1 MNSIKP
7 LFKKYYWVLPIILLG
22 GLFFVDSAFAQ
33 QATVAGTTP
42 SVATQGSS
50 TASLSDAMFNT
61 LGSIL
66 NILYII
72 ALPVLIIAGKA
83 MDNSMIYGEFMNLDR
98 ALYMLW
104 NLSRT
109 FANFA
114 IGWVLLWK
122 IFMYIFKDWW
132 GNAPAILKDI
142 IIKWIMIV
150 LGVNLS
156 WFAIGALIDL
166 STIATYSLGSMPLWA
181 IKEVNKSN
189 DMPILSIMS
198 FFDYQSDAAIAT
210 AWQPKVIKPYMYYKR
225 GNINIPQCAKLQYG
239 IVTWPEYYPTI
250 PNKPEVSFTGREM
263 PWTPGT
269 QYCALNPQTLANI
282 SSLEKR
288 KSDVF
293 TTVLSSPN
301 NNDEKNTL
309 MKNTI
314 EKLSTS
320 TNCNTAMTI
329 TGTNWL
335 TTTIEATKI
344 MELSDILQFG
354 DGEKPSYTFC
364 NGQTAANTLTV
375 SKNVYSDTARQASLL
390 SWWIAPYSSQSS
402 HTMNTLMDQSQGMVW
417 PFVTLYMTLLNFSN
431 LSNIDQEDVSVENQI
446 WWFTEFLLKSA
457 ISVAVFIPLV
467 ALAGVLII
475 RVILLW
481 AIIAFIPLGIV
492 FFGLKDELKDAWL
505 GSGLKAPSFLWGK
518 DIDWKAIIW
527 LIFAPVLPVFTI
539 CISLIV
545 LQTLQ
550 MELSKSINSDNKA
563 REFFGMKSNVSQS
576 DPNMSCI
583 DFWGM
588 QEVCYKSDP
597 QTKSG
602 SGFANLIPWLF
613 INIFGI
619 GLMWMMVKVSLSS
632 SSIAWWIWWKIMD
645 LWGKALG
652 AIPIPGLSIWW
663 VWISANT
670 LWKAPTMIERSINTK
685 LWQDQYKE
693 FEAIERLFGK
703 KDPSKE
709 GEKWFAITKN
719 AEVKKW
725 FITQAPQVQNKT
737 TAVKDRINHFEKVLQ
752 THDEQAYKSYTAL
765 SNPAD
770 KAQELMNYINTLSEE
785 ERKDLDTDKL
795 LENILTDKIDKIKK
809 EPDSS
814 KNSVLKESLKQYI
827 KDKNINIDTLF
838 TNNRTTGNTAYAEI
852 IKTISDI
859 QKEVTTPPPTATP

>member
-7 LFKKYYWVLPIILLG
+7 LLKKYYWIVPVIVLG

-33 QATVAGTTP
+33 QATTAVTTSP
-42 SVATQGSS
+42 TPTWGSS
-50 TASLSDAMFNT
+50 TGSISDAIFNT
-61 LGSIL
+61 LWSIL

-98 ALYMLW
+98 PLYMLW

-142 IIKWIMIV
+142 IVKGIMIV

-166 STIATYSLGSMPLWA
+166 STIATYSLWSMPLWA
-181 IKEVNKSN
+181 IKEVNKDN

-198 FFDYQSDAAIAT
+198 FFDYQSDQAIAA
-210 AWQPKVIKPYMYYKR
+210 AWQQKVIKPYIYYKR

-250 PNKPEVSFTGREM
+250 PNKPEVSFTGREIQ
-263 PWTPGT
+263 WGIGT

-293 TTVLSSPN
+293 TTILSSPN

-329 TGTNWL
+329 TGTNGQ
-335 TTTIEATKI
+335 TTTVEASKI
-344 MELSDILQFG
+344 MELWEILQFG
-354 DGEKPSYTFC
+354 DGEKPSFTFC
-364 NGQTAANTLTV
+364 NGQTATNTLTV
-375 SKNVYSDTARQASLL
+375 SKNVYSDTARKAALL
-390 SWWIAPYSSQSS
+390 SWWTSPYSSQSS
-402 HTMNTLMDQSQGMVW
+402 HTLNTLMDQSQGMVW

-431 LSNIDQEDVSVENQI
+431 LSNIDQADVSVENQI

-505 GSGLKAPSFLWGK
+505 GNGLKAPSFLWGK

-588 QEVCYKSDP
+588 QEVCYRSDP

-619 GLMWMMVKVSLSS
+619 GLMWMMVKVALSS
-632 SSIAWWIWWKIMD
+632 SSIAGGIWWKIMA
-645 LWGKALG
+645 LWGQALW
-652 AIPIPGLSIWW
+652 AISIPGLSIWW

-670 LWKAPTMIERSINTK
+670 LWKAPNMIENSINTK

-693 FEAIERLFGK
+693 YEAIERLFGK
-703 KDPSKE
+703 KDPPQE
-709 GEKWFAITKN
+709 GEKWFAITKT

-725 FITQAPQVQNKT
+725 FIAQASQLQSKT
-737 TAVKDRINHFEKVLQ
+737 TSVPDRLNHFEQVLQ
-752 THDEQAYKSYTAL
+752 TNDEQAYKQYKSLGNQTDR
-765 SNPAD
+765 AD
-770 KAQELMNYINTLSEE
+770 ELMNYINTLSDTEK
-785 ERKDLDTDKL
+785 KDLDTDKL
-795 LENILTDKIDKIKK
+795 LEHILTEKVKIIKG
-809 EPDSS
+809 EPDIT
-814 KNSVLKESLKQYI
+814 KNATLKESLKKYI
-827 KDKNINIDTLF
+827 KDKNINITDLLRKNGI
-838 TNNRTTGNTAYAEI
+838 TNNPAYTDI
-852 IKTISDI
+852 LKTIGDI
-859 QKEVTTPPPTATP
+859 VNPPTPPVTPTP